1 MGQLNR
7 PMIPAVRGLADF
19 NGEYF
24 HSAEWRHDVDLT
36 GKRVA
41 SIGNAASAVQ
51 YVPLIA
57 PKVDHLTVFQ
67 RSANWIMPRN
77 QIVFSAEQ
85 LDAYERRPHLFES
98 RKSLHAFRESGFER
112 TRMGSSAQQEG
123 KSLALAHLHRQVP
136 DPVLRELTPDYEYA
150 CKRILRSD
158 DYYPALMRDNVALE
172 TAGWNRSS
180 TRAS

>member
-85 LDAYERRPHLFES
+85 LDAYERGICSKKAGNRC
-98 RKSLHAFRESGFER
+98 
-112 TRMGSSAQQEG
+112 TRSASPGSSARG
-123 KSLALAHLHRQVP
+123 WGPARNRKARVSRW
-136 DPVLRELTPDYEYA
+136 
-150 CKRILRSD
+150 RIFIARC
-158 DYYPALMRDNVALE
+158 P
-172 TAGWNRSS
+172 
-180 TRAS
+180 TRYCARN